1 MTEQAPD
8 PTKCYIHPNREATL
22 RCNQCDRPIC
32 VECAVKV
39 PTGYRCRECV
49 RGQQKKFNTAQ
60 WYDYPLGILIAGIL
74 SFTGSFLLGRLN
86 MGMLGFFMIFI
97 LIFGSPAVGKIIAEA
112 VRLVIGKRRSRSLF
126 QWIAVAVA
134 VGGVLPHLRTLLF
147 LFTGNLGVL
156 FSLLWPGVYVFLV
169 TSTVYYLLSGIR
181 LLR

>member
-1 MTEQAPD
+1 MTEQASD

-60 WYDYPLGILIAGIL
+60 WYDFPLGMLIGGGL
-74 SFTGSFLLGRLN
+74 SFVGSLLLGLLN
-86 MGMLGFFMIFI
+86 MGMIGYFMIFI
-97 LIFGSPAVGKIIAEA
+97 LIAGGPAVGKIIAEA
-112 VRLVIGKRRSRSLF
+112 IRLVIRRRRSRRLF
-126 QWIAVAVA
+126 QSIAAAVA
-134 VGGVLPHLRTLLF
+134 VGGILPYVFTILALL
-147 LFTGNLGVL
+147 TGNVGVL
-156 FSLLWPGVYVFLV
+156 LSLLWPGIYVFLV

-181 LLR
+181 IGQ